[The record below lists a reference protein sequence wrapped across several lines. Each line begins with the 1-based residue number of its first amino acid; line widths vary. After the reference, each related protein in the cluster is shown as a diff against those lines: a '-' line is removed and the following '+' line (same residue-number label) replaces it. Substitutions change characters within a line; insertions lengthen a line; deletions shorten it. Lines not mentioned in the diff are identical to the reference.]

1 MPPRAA
7 PARGSRGGA
16 RGGRGAG
23 PRGGDSGSFA
33 FGLPSAGSHITTV
46 GVKRPNFGTGGR
58 ELPIYANSFVTTIP
72 EGVIHHYDGK
82 LEIMV
87 KFCALIFFFCSR
99 FVYPGYMNL
108 SESLICFLVI
118 TPAEKQLPIRLNMD
132 IIEQLQLF
140 TAPEIFTPRV
150 VYDGRRNIF
159 AVRQLPFGPSDS
171 QVVSRTT

>member
-16 RGGRGAG
+16 RGGRVAG
-23 PRGGDSGSFA
+23 PRGGGSGSIV

-58 ELPIYANSFVTTIP
+58 ELPIFANSFVTTIP

-82 LEIMV
+82 MEIMV
-87 KFCALIFFFCSR
+87 EICTLMILFIFCSR
-99 FVYPGYMNL
+99 FVYPGCMNL
-108 SESLICFLVI
+108 SESLKCLLVI
-118 TPAEKQLPIRLNMD
+118 SPSEKQLPIRLNME

-150 VYDGRRNIF
+150 VYDGRKNIF
-159 AVRQLPFGPSDS
+159 AIRQLPFGPSDS
-171 QVVSRTT
+171 QEVS

>member
-7 PARGSRGGA
+7 PTRGSRGGA

-23 PRGGDSGSFA
+23 PPRGGGSGPLA

-58 ELPIYANSFVTTIP
+58 ELPIFANSFVTTIP

-87 KFCALIFFFCSR
+87 EICALIFFF
-99 FVYPGYMNL
+99 
-108 SESLICFLVI
+108 
-118 TPAEKQLPIRLNMD
+118 
-132 IIEQLQLF
+132 LQS
-140 TAPEIFTPRV
+140 
-150 VYDGRRNIF
+150 
-159 AVRQLPFGPSDS
+159 VRISWMS
-171 QVVSRTT
+171 